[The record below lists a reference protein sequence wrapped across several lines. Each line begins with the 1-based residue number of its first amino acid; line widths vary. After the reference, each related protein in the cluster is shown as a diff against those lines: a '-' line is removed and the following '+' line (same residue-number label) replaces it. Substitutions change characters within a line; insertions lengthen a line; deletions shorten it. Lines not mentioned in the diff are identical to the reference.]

1 MTHWIS
7 GPGESISLGY
17 QTLGR
22 LTQWDSGEIDL
33 SWRLRPR
40 ERETRNA
47 CTSLLFCM
55 FGSKKIG
62 LPPTKYMHI
71 FKS

>member
-55 FGSKKIG
+55 LALKK
-62 LPPTKYMHI
+62 LDYHPPKNMHI